1 MSLRKNP
8 VLHMARGAIC
18 GKDNHFLK
26 RCQQKLSQQKKVKTV
41 EESSEDDVY
50 ILNEVSLVQSGAD
63 RFVTLDC
70 DSREIS

>member
-1 MSLRKNP
+1 MSLRKNS

-26 RCQQKLSQQKKVKTV
+26 RCQQKLLQQKKVKTV
-41 EESSEDDVY
+41 EDDVY

-70 DSREIS
+70 ESREIS

>member
-1 MSLRKNP
+1 M
-8 VLHMARGAIC
+8 
-18 GKDNHFLK
+18 GKIIFFFK
-26 RCQQKLSQQKKVKTV
+26 RCQQKSLQQKKVKTV

-70 DSREIS
+70 ESREIS